1 MSVAR
6 MFLERRSTSK
16 IVGSLLLEADISRR
30 SVSREVNEVIVFFW
44 KGHNDDDTLNFQ
56 NLPADQCEKRL
67 VFPLPQCLEDQTTD
81 WLSGPV
87 LISFDGF
94 EMA

>member
-30 SVSREVNEVIVFFW
+30 SVSSRSEWSHRFFE

-56 NLPADQCEKRL
+56 NLPPDQCEKHL

>member
-1 MSVAR
+1 M
-6 MFLERRSTSK
+6 
-16 IVGSLLLEADISRR
+16 
-30 SVSREVNEVIVFFW
+30 NEVIIFFFR
-44 KGHNDDDTLNFQ
+44 KGHNDDDDTLNFQ
-56 NLPADQCEKRL
+56 NLPPDQCEKHL
-67 VFPLPQCLEDQTTD
+67 VFPLPQYLEDQNTD